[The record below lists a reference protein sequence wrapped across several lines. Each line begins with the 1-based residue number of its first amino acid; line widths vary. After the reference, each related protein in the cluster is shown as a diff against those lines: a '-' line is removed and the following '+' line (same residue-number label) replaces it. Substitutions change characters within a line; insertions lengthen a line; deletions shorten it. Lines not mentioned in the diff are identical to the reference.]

1 MNRKGYLVG
10 VISAS
15 LLILPVTASASA
27 GTADAAQHSPAS
39 VPSQSFGTRAA
50 LHPRVEISTPACGD
64 VEFPSSAAGS
74 WAFSGGVDV
83 FSNGPS
89 DEGGYNDCSTATST
103 VGGVT
108 AGEEWQCPEFVN
120 RLYLTEGW
128 ITGPQGGSTPA
139 WPGSAGPEFYNEA
152 PSNLT
157 KELNGSVTYLGPG
170 DVVDINVFNYG
181 SPDGGH
187 VLVVNDDSDV
197 TNGTVNLVSQNSG
210 SGTNSEPVV
219 QATISGGNLTNVT
232 GGDAEWTYAVYG
244 VIHAPVAPTVI
255 GSGSQDGTDMVSL
268 EDPGTGRNI
277 FYVGTDGAVNQ
288 FTDQNGVWTN
298 VVLGGDV
305 ESGTT
310 LTAVEDPG
318 TGRNIFYVGTDGAVN
333 QFTVQNGVWTNVVL
347 GGDVETNTGLTSI
360 YDPGTGRN
368 VFYVGTNGAV
378 NQLSVQN
385 GDWVNVV
392 LGGAVEPGTTLTAL
406 EDPGTGRNV
415 FYVGTNGAVNQL
427 SVQNGDWVN
436 VLLGGTVEP
445 DALRMATTTTPTVN
459 RTSVSHGSKV
469 TYKATVSS
477 LPGAPTGTVSFAVG
491 SLTLCTATLKSKTAT
506 CKSGK
511 APTGSDTV
519 TATYSGDSTFAPS
532 TGTANLTVTPIT
544 TAIAA
549 KVDPTSAT
557 KGQKVT
563 YSATVTSKE
572 GTPGGTVVFTI
583 DSKTI
588 CTAAL
593 KSGTATCASTTAP
606 TGSDTVKATY
616 KGATNFA
623 TSVGTTKLEVT

>member
-288 FTDQNGVWTN
+288 FT
-298 VVLGGDV
+298 
-305 ESGTT
+305 
-310 LTAVEDPG
+310 
-318 TGRNIFYVGTDGAVN
+318 
-333 QFTVQNGVWTNVVL
+333 VQNGVWTNVVL

-360 YDPGTGRN
+360 Y
-368 VFYVGTNGAV
+368 
-378 NQLSVQN
+378 
-385 GDWVNVV
+385 
-392 LGGAVEPGTTLTAL
+392 
-406 EDPGTGRNV
+406 DPGTGRNV

>member
-305 ESGTT
+305 E
-310 LTAVEDPG
+310 
-318 TGRNIFYVGTDGAVN
+318 
-333 QFTVQNGVWTNVVL
+333 
-347 GGDVETNTGLTSI
+347 TNTGLTSI

-392 LGGAVEPGTTLTAL
+392 LGGTVETNTGLSAV